1 MAGAKAATAHGQAT
15 RDRIVSETIGIV
27 CRRGFVGTSVREV
40 CASAGVAKTALY
52 WHFGSKASLMT
63 AVIESVTEAWL
74 ADFKSVTLGGGS
86 PKESLDGLMAVVRG
100 LVEDRSELL
109 RIMILSVMEQDNV
122 DAEIIERVRV
132 LTDEIITTIGQGF
145 TRTLGGE
152 LPDLD
157 LLGHTIIALTH
168 AALRRRI
175 LDPTT
180 DLDRLFKDFQRT
192 VNLLVFDR
200 MKRMSR

>member
-1 MAGAKAATAHGQAT
+1 
-15 RDRIVSETIGIV
+15 
-27 CRRGFVGTSVREV
+27 
-40 CASAGVAKTALY
+40 
-52 WHFGSKASLMT
+52 
-63 AVIESVTEAWL
+63 
-74 ADFKSVTLGGGS
+74 
-86 PKESLDGLMAVVRG
+86 
-100 LVEDRSELL
+100 
-109 RIMILSVMEQDNV
+109 MILSVMDQDNV